1 MSFVDY
7 VWGIDF
13 NSVHENYC
21 DLAHKCQ
28 SLVCYNNCSRRGITS
43 FQIEMEE

>member
-1 MSFVDY
+1 MSFVNY

-13 NSVHENYC
+13 NSVQENYC

-28 SLVCYNNCSRRGITS
+28 SLVFYNCSRRRITS